1 MRDDIAQAVLDT
13 LRYADVFDYAL
24 THDETHR
31 YLIGVPATREQVE
44 AALNDPTRLN
54 GAVKRT
60 GDFLTLPAR
69 ESSVTSRLHWRAQA
83 EQLWRHARFFGHLIA
98 HFPFVRMVAVSG
110 GLAMDNARDNDIDLL
125 IVTATGRLWLVRGL
139 TVGLVRLARLTG
151 VRLCPN
157 FLLTLNALDV
167 PTQDLYN
174 AHELAQMVPLYG
186 LSVHA
191 RMLSQNA
198 WAHAFLPNAFNAE
211 GPIEEKELGQV
222 SAIAKHLWEVLL
234 CGRLGNFIECWEMN
248 RKIKKLSTRI
258 PANVDTVQFSP
269 EVCRGFFSGH
279 GKRILREYQE
289 RTGCQYPNGTLEHPS
304 AGKQLVMDG

>member
-1 MRDDIAQAVLDT
+1 MPDAVSAAILDT
-13 LRYADVFDYAL
+13 LRYADVFNYAL
-24 THDETHR
+24 TSSELHR
-31 YLIGVPATREQVE
+31 YLIGVKATREE
-44 AALNDPTRLN
+44 IECAIDDPTRLN
-54 GAVKRT
+54 GSVLRIRE
-60 GDFLTLPAR
+60 FLTLPQR
-69 ESSVTSRLHWRAQA
+69 ESSVAARLRYLALAQPLWARAR
-83 EQLWRHARFFGHLIA
+83 LFGRLIA

-110 GLAMDNARDNDIDLL
+110 SLAMDNARDNDIDLL

-139 TVGLVRLARLTG
+139 TVALVRLARLTG

-157 FLLTLNALDV
+157 FLLTVNALDV

-198 WAHAFLPNAFNAE
+198 WARAFLPNAFDAE
-211 GPIEEKELGQV
+211 GPMEEKELGKV
-222 SAIAKHLWEVLL
+222 SAIAKNLWEVVLR
-234 CGRLGNFIECWEMN
+234 GRLGNVIESWEMN